1 MMPTMYRRRQWREK
15 RQQPTLEDLRMSEQ
29 YVAILCALA
38 AIATALVI
46 LLMIFGQPL
55 VDALFG
61 G

>member
-1 MMPTMYRRRQWREK
+1 MYRRRQWREK